1 MKRRASI
8 ECALLHEPEVVF
20 FDEATV
26 GIDPVLRAFL
36 WDYFRTLRSNGLT
49 ILLTSHV
56 MDEAGKAD
64 RIGLVRAG
72 KLVDEGEPGALMAK
86 HNVRSIEEVFL
97 KLSGRE
103 LSDA

>member
-8 ECALLHEPEVVF
+8 ECALLHEPEAVF

-36 WDYFRTLRSNGLT
+36 WDYFRTLRSSGLT

-64 RIGLVRAG
+64 RIGLMRAG
-72 KLVDEGEPGALMAK
+72 KLVDEGEPGSLMAK
-86 HNVRSIEEVFL
+86 HNVRSVEEVFL
-97 KLSGRE
+97 KLSEKE
-103 LSDA
+103 LGDA

>member
-1 MKRRASI
+1 
-8 ECALLHEPEVVF
+8 
-20 FDEATV
+20 
-26 GIDPVLRAFL
+26 
-36 WDYFRTLRSNGLT
+36 
-49 ILLTSHV
+49 

-72 KLVDEGEPGALMAK
+72 KLVDEGEPRTLMAK